1 MRLHHHGFWNVFF
14 LCGQGGNEGK
24 GKRRWRIKEPLER
37 GVDVQAGRQKRR
49 KRGTERSEFCG
60 ECYVYLAEW
69 LEARTQPSHPPI
81 VSHVSGEESG
91 KLV

>member
-1 MRLHHHGFWNVFF
+1 MN
-14 LCGQGGNEGK
+14 K
-24 GKRRWRIKEPLER
+24 PLER

-81 VSHVSGEESG
+81 VNYVSGEESG